1 MLELNWLS
9 LLLIALDSG
18 GKDGF
23 REVKLF
29 VVDSEAVVW
38 GGEGVCV

>member
-9 LLLIALDSG
+9 VLLIALDSG

-23 REVKLF
+23 REEVKLF
-29 VVDSEAVVW
+29 VVESEAVVW
-38 GGEGVCV
+38 EVRESV